1 MRPFPI
7 DVEFFNFLETLLFM
21 TAREATVLLNRRY
34 PGYNLRVKI
43 DKHGDVRIYDSL
55 GRILASMRKER
66 K

>member
-7 DVEFFNFLETLLFM
+7 DTKFFDFMETLLFM
-21 TAREATVLLNRRY
+21 TAYEATRLLNRKY

-43 DKHGDVRIYDSL
+43 NKYGETRIYDSA